1 MDGSEIEAMEQVL
14 ESMKQAID
22 LGVGVLAVACPY
34 CMSMF
39 KDSQL
44 TVDKG
49 ETIAVK
55 DIAELVKE
63 AI

>member
-1 MDGSEIEAMEQVL
+1 METKKGERLSDLRL
-14 ESMKQAID
+14 EEAID
-22 LGVGVLAVACPY
+22 LGAEVLAVACPY
-34 CMSMF
+34 CMCMF

-49 ETIAVK
+49 ESVEVK
-55 DIAELVKE
+55 DISELVQE

>member
-1 MDGSEIEAMEQVL
+1 METKKEERFSVL
-14 ESMKQAID
+14 RLEQAI
-22 LGVGVLAVACPY
+22 GVGAEVLAVACPY

-49 ETIAVK
+49 ETIEIK
-55 DIAELVKE
+55 DIAELVQE
-63 AI
+63 AM